1 MTRRLAPV
9 AGLLA
14 ALLAP
19 GLEAEEG
26 AVAIEEVVVFGD
38 AALAERL
45 GTAGSWSAL
54 DGDQIQAIGATHI
67 NEAMNRIPGVW
78 VVRGSGQEHLTA
90 IRSAVLTGA
99 GACGSFQYLED
110 GIPIRPAGF
119 CNINNLFEVNS
130 EQAAS
135 IEVWRGPASAVL
147 GGNAQYGAINV
158 LTDLPTSNALTLEG
172 GPEDF
177 YRVSGKFGARIGRH
191 ELGASIQGSSE
202 NGYRDA
208 TGHDQQKASL
218 AHRTEVGDWEVFN
231 TLSWTNLN
239 QETGGFVSGFEAY
252 KDNQLRKSN
261 PNPEAYRDAWSLRAA
276 SHWTGERWRL
286 VPYLRASD
294 MEFLQHFLPGQPRE
308 RNDQTSGGLIL
319 GYNWEPLPS
328 LTIDL
333 GMQTELMAAHL
344 DEYQEEPLTDS
355 SPFNNAVR
363 PQGTH
368 YDYDVDS
375 FLVAGYYD
383 ATFSF
388 DERTRLVHSLRVEYL
403 EYDYDNKSL
412 DGNTRDDGSECGFGG
427 CLYTRPADRSDS
439 FTNLAPKLALSF
451 QASEYSNYFVTL
463 ARGFRAP
470 QATELYRLQ
479 NGQTVAD
486 LDSERIDA
494 LELGVRRASGNLL
507 VDVALFAMDKKDSV
521 YRDSAGFNVTGGR
534 SDHRGIEIG
543 IDWQLAPAWRLAID
557 ASYGRHEYDFDVVAA
572 RGETFVS
579 GRDVDTSPR
588 WLGSAELLY
597 DAGGR
602 FNAALQWTMI
612 DEYYLDA
619 ENEFRYSGHSL
630 GNLRA
635 GARLTDTLDL
645 TLRLNNVTD
654 RDIADRADYAF
665 GNYRYFPGRG
675 RELFAEIR
683 YTPKESL

>member
-427 CLYTRPADRSDS
+427 CLYRRPPSGEDDFDNVAGRLGLERDVN
-439 FTNLAPKLALSF
+439 FG
-451 QASEYSNYFVTL
+451 TL
-463 ARGFRAP
+463 YAVVGSGFRPP

-479 NGQTVAD
+479 RNQDIVD
-486 LDSERIDA
+486 LDSEELVS
-494 LELGVRRASGNLL
+494 LEAGVR
-507 VDVALFAMDKKDSV
+507 
-521 YRDSAGFNVTGGR
+521 
-534 SDHRGIEIG
+534 
-543 IDWQLAPAWRLAID
+543 APAWNVAAFVQETDNVIFRD
-557 ASYGRHEYDFDVVAA
+557 AAGLNVSDGKFESYGVELSAARSFGRHTFSVAGTYAKHEYGFDRAIA
-572 RGETFVS
+572 GGEPIED
-579 GRDVDTSPR
+579 GNDVDTAPN
-588 WLGSAELLY
+588 WLGSATWYVQFTPNLGAELELVYQDEHYINASNTAEY
-597 DAGGR
+597 D
-602 FNAALQWTMI
+602 
-612 DEYYLDA
+612 
-619 ENEFRYSGHSL
+619 GHTVF
-630 GNLRA
+630 NLRGRYQVREA
-635 GARLTDTLDL
+635 LAVFARVMNLTDKKY
-645 TLRLNNVTD
+645 
-654 RDIADRADYAF
+654 ADRGDWTLF
-665 GNYRYFPGRG
+665 NPDRYRYFP
-675 RELFAEIR
+675 A
-683 YTPKESL
+683 TPRQLYVGITMDF